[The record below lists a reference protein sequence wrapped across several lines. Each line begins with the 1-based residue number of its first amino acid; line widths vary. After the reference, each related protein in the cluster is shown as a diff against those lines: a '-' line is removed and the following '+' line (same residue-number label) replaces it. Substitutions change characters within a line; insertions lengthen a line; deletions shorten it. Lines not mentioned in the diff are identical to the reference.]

1 MKFKQGDKVVN
12 KNTGNVYTVEFVFTN
27 GFITVS
33 DEYYFYTDERDPNE
47 FDLIKE

>member
-12 KNTGNVYTVEFVFTN
+12 KITGKVYTVDYVLSN